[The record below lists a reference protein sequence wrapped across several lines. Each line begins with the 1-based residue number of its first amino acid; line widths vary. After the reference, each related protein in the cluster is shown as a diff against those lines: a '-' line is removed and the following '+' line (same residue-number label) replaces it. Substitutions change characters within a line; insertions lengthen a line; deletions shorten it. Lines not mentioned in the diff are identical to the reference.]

1 MMSFKLLLLP
11 LQSDTTRAWA
21 TRLREALPELHL
33 VVAENAAQAEQEIK
47 DADAAYG
54 TLPDGALE
62 KAAKLRWLQAPAA
75 APPAGYY
82 TPELIEYP
90 LTVTNFRGI
99 YNDHIS
105 AHIMTF
111 VLAFARGFQHYL
123 PRQLSRTWTSKENA
137 VGTVHLPEA
146 TALIIGVGGIGTQT
160 ARHCAGFGMRVVGVD
175 ARQEEKPEGV
185 AELHKPEALDELLPH
200 ADFVIMTVPHT
211 PETEGMMN
219 AGRLGRMKRT
229 AFLINIGRGMTVKL
243 DDLATAL
250 ESGEVAGAGLDVFE
264 TEPLPADH
272 RLWTTPGVLLTP
284 HVADSGPY
292 LDNRRYG
299 VLLENCRRFAAGE
312 PLINMVDK
320 HKWF

>member
-1 MMSFKLLLLP
+1 MPFKLLLLP
-11 LQSDTTRAWA
+11 PQTGTTRAWA
-21 TRLREALPELHL
+21 TRLQEALPKLHL
-33 VVAENAAQAEQEIK
+33 VVVEDTAQLEQEIK

-62 KAAKLRWLQAPAA
+62 RAQRLRWLQAPAA

-82 TPELIEYP
+82 TPELIEHP

-105 AHIMTF
+105 AHIMAF
-111 VLAFARGFQHYL
+111 VLAFSRGFQHYF
-123 PRQLSRTWTSKENA
+123 PRQLARTWTLKEDA
-137 VGTVHLPEA
+137 ISTVYLPEA

-175 ARQEEKPEGV
+175 ARQETKPEGV
-185 AELHKPEALDELLPH
+185 AELHKPEALDDLLPH

-219 AGRLGRMKRT
+219 DARFRRMKRT

-243 DDLATAL
+243 DNLVAAL
-250 ESGEVAGAGLDVFE
+250 EAGDIAGAGLDVFE
-264 TEPLPADH
+264 AEPLPADH
-272 RLWTTPGVLLTP
+272 PLWITPGVLLTP

-292 LDNRRYG
+292 LDERRYG
-299 VLLENCRRFAAGE
+299 VLLENCRRFAAGD
-312 PLINMVDK
+312 LLLNVVDK
-320 HKWF
+320 RSWF